1 MKRSDDAS
9 VVELYSVSSRGCWT
23 ARPSGWRPLV
33 SPFNVM
39 IERDDLADLSKVPLC
54 VEFERDIPDRSDT
67 EPSDFTLTSH
77 EVVRSPTWS
86 QTLHTVRVAEVSGE
100 AQVQMIDGSSFR
112 GVLTKFGRDVG
123 GSDLSTELISID
135 LGQLGTGVDVRAIRV
150 VSSARQSVSD
160 WGLPETLRSYW
171 TSVNTQCELSSV
183 ASRSGLPTGQ
193 FVVRSARLIDQA
205 DWLESVRVDFQ
216 PSSLVDDLEG
226 LNLMNTGIFGAGDGL
241 VVAGS
246 CGVGLPLVADEGSS
260 EVPWEPTDWYLGDC
274 IIHTYVI
281 VPDGPTRIFHDMYE
295 SVRGYDEERIL
306 YSQAVLI
313 RCDPNPVYVMKTV
326 ILPPL

>member
-9 VVELYSVSSRGCWT
+9 VVELCSVSSRGCWT
-23 ARPSGWRPLV
+23 ARPSGWRPLN

-39 IERDDLADLSKVPLC
+39 IERDDWAKTSKVPLC

-77 EVVRSPTWS
+77 EVDCSPTWS
-86 QTLHTVRVAEVSGE
+86 QTLHAVSVAEASGE
-100 AQVQMIDGSSFR
+100 AQVQMIDGSSLR
-112 GVLTKFGRDVG
+112 GVLTKFGRGVG
-123 GSDLSTELISID
+123 GTNSSTELISID
-135 LGQLGTGVDVRAIRV
+135 LGQFGTGVDVRAIRV
-150 VSSARQSVSD
+150 VSSARQSISER
-160 WGLPETLRSYW
+160 GLPETWRADW
-171 TSVNTQCELSSV
+171 TWGNTLCELSSV

-193 FVVRSARLIDQA
+193 FVVRSARLIDET

-226 LNLMNTGIFGAGDGL
+226 LNIMNTDILGPGDSC
-241 VVAGS
+241 VIAGS
-246 CGVGLPLVADEGSS
+246 CGVGFPLVTDEDSGDVPS
-260 EVPWEPTDWYLGDC
+260 EPADWYLGDC
-274 IIHTYVI
+274 TIYTYVI

-295 SVRGYDEERIL
+295 SVRDYDEERIL
-306 YSQAVLI
+306 YSQAALI
-313 RCDPNPVYVMKTV
+313 RCEPNPVYVMQTV